1 MLRESRHM
9 RKRRL
14 WPQAG
19 WMYSVP
25 NLTLLNALYRFG

>member
-19 WMYSVP
+19 WMYSVS